1 MPIIPC
7 QVNLNGKFTDK
18 FKVTFDTICF
28 LVNQSAR
35 EKGFW
40 KGDATDKPS
49 VEECAVKAA
58 LIHGE
63 VSEFVEA
70 IRLPTAAPDKHLTHR
85 LNLEVELADIIIR
98 TMDLAQAL
106 NVESL
111 AEIILEKINFNKT
124 REPKHGKVI

>member
-1 MPIIPC
+1 MPLVQC
-7 QVNLNGKFTDK
+7 RVKTDGKFTDK
-18 FKVTFDTICF
+18 FKVTFDTLCF
-28 LVNQSAR
+28 LVNQSAI

-40 KGDATDKPS
+40 ENYATAKTS
-49 VEECAVKAA
+49 VQECAVKAA

-70 IRLPTAAPDKHLTHR
+70 IRLPTPQPDKHLPHR

-106 NVESL
+106 NIESL